1 MYYIHQGRS
10 KTLDI
15 RRHTTRSRAKIQ
27 VTRVIQKCS
36 KLLAKRCDPLT
47 EQMYIPT
54 VFIRETAEIPKQPGV
69 SRWRWRRTK
78 HDKGE
83 RDRMVI
89 RTQRVVCPNI
99 NARADQVLGGDNQ
112 INDAGVSQ
120 TLTGKAARVIVGGL
134 TLGQC
139 SIPTLKTILAE
150 PRNQKATSSVTL
162 AITKKRDMP
171 SVEVPS
177 HSVRGKIECLLRALC
192 HDPFR
197 AKLTTHGSILKYI
210 KIDKSGS
217 EKKTRKKRK
226 RVK

>member
-36 KLLAKRCDPLT
+36 KLLEKRCDPLT

-69 SRWRWRRTK
+69 SRWRWRRMK

-171 SVEVPS
+171 SVEVPTE
-177 HSVRGKIECLLRALC
+177 HSIQLRWVFT
-192 HDPFR
+192 DRQR
-197 AKLTTHGSILKYI
+197 AQDLKHLTIIQGGWKVATV
-210 KIDKSGS
+210 DKQGRYLN
-217 EKKTRKKRK
+217 RKNIG
-226 RVK
+226 